1 MKCVAGH
8 GVNGNCLKDKEKCA
22 GSIML
27 QKKEEVRLYK

>member
-1 MKCVAGH
+1 MIQEISYEVKE
-8 GVNGNCLKDKEKCA
+8 NYLRDKEKCA